1 LESDEDLQVA
11 ALRSK
16 IAFAPLRRLERCATL
31 ALERS
36 LPGARSSV
44 CREQAVRAGVAQ
56 LVEHLICNQR
66 VGGSSPFASS
76 SPNPGRGICRTR
88 HMPNVWAVRHCKD
101 APVLFVPG
109 HPSPLSPPFRVLPA
123 FMAKRRVIQRRAC
136 DGHRGA
142 MGWNRAQVAER
153 LMAADCKSAAP
164 CELRRFESSPV
175 HQKLA
180 A

>member
-1 LESDEDLQVA
+1 MEGQAAPGRYCLQT
-11 ALRSK
+11 ALRGPS
-16 IAFAPLRRLERCATL
+16 RCANL

-44 CREQAVRAGVAQ
+44 RPEQAVRAGVAQ

-76 SPNPGRGICRTR
+76 SLSRTQGSSKI
-88 HMPNVWAVRHCKD
+88 CKD
-101 APVLFVPG
+101 APATRSATPT
-109 HPSPLSPPFRVLPA
+109 PLSPISPRLPGLYGEALSGWGSYVRVEA
-123 FMAKRRVIQRRAC
+123 RA
-136 DGHRGA
+136 RS
-142 MGWNRAQVAER
+142 WNRAQVAER
-153 LMAADCKSAAP
+153 LMAADCKSARP
-164 CELRRFESSPV
+164 SDVRRFESSPV